1 MRGAALE
8 LTAVSETPGKLA
20 MRKAEG
26 EVRVERGERGEL
38 SGELFD

>member
-1 MRGAALE
+1 MRPAGLE

-26 EVRVERGERGEL
+26 DVLVLETLTL
-38 SGELFD
+38 SEELFD